1 MPVLGG
7 ETKSIIGRVA
17 EIVGWWPLLLALF
30 VVGGASAV
38 QSSGVDTPTGSMPS
52 SRFTKA
58 GAIMRC
64 RRPAYISARSWR
76 TSASGG
82 IALLGMLVR
91 RTFSFLLTIA
101 SVVAVVAVAW
111 LVVHY
116 TRHA

>member
-38 QSSGVDTPTGSMPS
+38 QSSGVDTPNWLDAVLKVYQGWRDHALSA
-52 SRFTKA
+52 A
-58 GAIMRC
+58 GIHLSPVMADVGV
-64 RRPAYISARSWR
+64 
-76 TSASGG
+76 GG